1 MDFSRIYAAE
11 NDFRRENDHSFV
23 EKSRRGRR
31 RPDEKRRAEG
41 KMGRGGVGQTAAK
54 EVEGGKLPRDI

>member
-31 RPDEKRRAEG
+31 RPNEKRRAEG
-41 KMGRGGVGQTAAK
+41 KMGGGEGRGGAD
-54 EVEGGKLPRDI
+54 GGERGRRR